1 MLLLTRESIQSCAEA
16 WKDADVELPQFDYK
30 QVAENTRV
38 RPEWVHFGAGN
49 IFRGFVANAHQ
60 KLLELGKADT
70 GIIAATSSDYE
81 LIDKIY
87 KPHDHLTLL
96 VLMNASGEF
105 TKKVISSITEAI
117 MANKN
122 RAEDYCRLVEIFE
135 NPSLQMAS
143 FTITEKGYTLT
154 GPDGMYLDIVKKD
167 MEQGPEQPS
176 HSMSVIASLA
186 YRRYLKGQYPM
197 TFVSMDNCSH
207 NGDML
212 KNSVIT
218 IAKAWAAKGIVE
230 EGFVAYLEDESH
242 ITFPCR

>member
-16 WKDADVELPQFDYK
+16 WKDADVELPQFDYE

-105 TKKVISSITEAI
+105 TKRSLAALPKLLWQTRIERRITAVWLKFLKTRAFRWPASPSQRKVI
-117 MANKN
+117 
-122 RAEDYCRLVEIFE
+122 
-135 NPSLQMAS
+135 P
-143 FTITEKGYTLT
+143 
-154 GPDGMYLDIVKKD
+154 
-167 MEQGPEQPS
+167 
-176 HSMSVIASLA
+176 
-186 YRRYLKGQYPM
+186 
-197 TFVSMDNCSH
+197 
-207 NGDML
+207 
-212 KNSVIT
+212 
-218 IAKAWAAKGIVE
+218 
-230 EGFVAYLEDESH
+230 
-242 ITFPCR
+242 